1 MPLDLLNAYLN
12 VPVFGLVAA
21 RLAGLIMFQ
30 PLLSSLAIPGN
41 LRVLFVL
48 ALAALVTP
56 FVQLPADAPD
66 STLEFAIAL
75 SSELLLGIL
84 MGGVVAACLVG
95 LEVGG
100 LLVAQESGL
109 AYAQVIDP
117 NTENENTVV
126 SVFYLQLGVVVFL
139 TLGGHRAV
147 LGSCL
152 RSFDTVPLLT
162 AIDTTGGLS
171 WFTDALAAAFELA
184 VRVAAP
190 TVVTLFLVNVAMG
203 FIARTMPQFNV
214 VTLGFSFKTLISF
227 VIAAA
232 ALPLAVDAF
241 ASQLERAIEWL
252 GASFG

>member
-1 MPLDLLNAYLN
+1 MPLEMLTIYLN
-12 VPVFGLVAA
+12 LPTFGLVAG

-56 FVQLPADAPD
+56 FVQLPSAAPH
-66 STLEFAIAL
+66 TTIEFALAL
-75 SSELLLGIL
+75 SSELMLGIM
-84 MGGVVAACLVG
+84 MGGVVAACLMG

-100 LLVAQESGL
+100 LLIAQESGL

-117 NTENENTVV
+117 NSENENTVL
-126 SVFYLQLGVVVFL
+126 SVFYLQLGAVVFL

-147 LGSCL
+147 LASCL

-162 AIDTTGGLS
+162 AIDTTDGLN
-171 WFTDALAAAFELA
+171 WICAALTAAFELA

-214 VTLGFSFKTLISF
+214 VTLGFSMKTLISF

-232 ALPLAVDAF
+232 ALPLAFDAF
-241 ASQLERAIEWL
+241 AAQLETAIDWL